1 MAAAGATLPHAL
13 GSITRPGGKV
23 QATYDGHPLYTY
35 AGDSAAGQVKGNGL
49 NVSGGLWW
57 AMTPSGTKLG
67 AAPASSPSSSS
78 SSGGGYGY

>member
-1 MAAAGATLPHAL
+1 V
-13 GSITRPGGKV
+13 V

-57 AMTPSGTKLG
+57 AMTPAGTKLG
-67 AAPASSPSSSS
+67 AAAASSPSSSS
-78 SSGGGYGY
+78 SSSGGYGY